1 MEEKKMQAELAAN
14 CKQHGKQ
21 LSELLKA
28 YDLACLGYEIQ
39 EQRSKDI
46 YNRVLAE
53 NEFRIAK
60 NTDIA
65 NKRSGNDFHEGDLVT
80 SEEYMFMLSD
90 ADFQKVLDLAA
101 PIFVAEK
108 ITDEKGYYIEDWCK
122 MRNDSRNEVVNFII
136 SNVLPAELRGAF
148 YRLRHNV
155 VQQQKLIDIVKGA
168 FA

>member
-1 MEEKKMQAELAAN
+1 MEETKLQAELAAN

-21 LSELLKA
+21 LSELLKT
-28 YDLACLGYEIQ
+28 YDLACLGYEMQ
-39 EQRSKDI
+39 EQRSKDV

-53 NEFRIAK
+53 NEFFIAK

-65 NKRSGNDFHEGDLVT
+65 NQRSGNDFHEGDRVT

-101 PIFVAEK
+101 PIFVTEK
-108 ITDEKGYYIEDWCK
+108 ITDERGYYIENWCQ
-122 MRNDSRNEVVNFII
+122 MRNDSRNELVNFII
-136 SNVLPAELRGAF
+136 QNVIPTELRGAF

-155 VQQQKLIDIVKGA
+155 MQQSKLIDIAKGA

>member
-1 MEEKKMQAELAAN
+1 MEEKKLQSELAAN

-28 YDLACLGYEIQ
+28 YELACLGYDMQ
-39 EQRSKDI
+39 EQRCKDV

-53 NEFRIAK
+53 NEFFIAK

-65 NKRSGNDFHEGDLVT
+65 NKRSGNDFHDGDRVT

-90 ADFQKVLDLAA
+90 EDFNKVLDLAT

-108 ITDEKGYYIEDWCK
+108 ITDEEGCFIENWTE
-122 MRNDSRNEVVNFII
+122 MRSDSRNELVNFII
-136 SNVLPAELRGAF
+136 QNVIPAELRGAF

>member
-1 MEEKKMQAELAAN
+1 MGKKKLQAELAAN

-28 YDLACLGYEIQ
+28 YDLACLGYEMQ
-39 EQRSKDI
+39 EQRCKDV

-53 NEFRIAK
+53 NKFFIAK

-65 NKRSGNDFHEGDLVT
+65 NQRSGNKFHEGDRVT
-80 SEEYMFMLSD
+80 SEKYMFMLSD
-90 ADFQKVLDLAA
+90 ADCQKVLDLAA

-108 ITDEKGYYIEDWCK
+108 ITDEKGYFIENWCK
-122 MRNDSRNEVVNFII
+122 MRNDSRNELVNFII
-136 SNVLPAELRGAF
+136 SNVIPAELRGAF

-155 VQQQKLIDIVKGA
+155 VQQSKLIDIVKGA